1 MQEITTQLFIMQDN
15 EYKEFHGRLMPT
27 VNPDTILGIRVPILR
42 KFSNQSAKSL
52 SKEKLLEFMNELPHK
67 YYEENNIHAFLIE
80 KIKDFDECI
89 VALEKF
95 LPFVDNWATCD
106 MMNPKILKKN
116 TQQLFCKIKEW
127 IVSPHVYTIRY
138 GIGMLMRY
146 FLDDNF
152 KTEYLDMVAAVKS
165 DEYYVNMMKAWFFA
179 TALAKQ
185 YEATLPYIKEKRLD
199 NWSHN
204 KAIQKSIESFR
215 VPKEH
220 KEELKRYKIK

>member
-1 MQEITTQLFIMQDN
+1 MF
-15 EYKEFHGRLMPT
+15 FA
-27 VNPDTILGIRVPILR
+27 
-42 KFSNQSAKSL
+42 FSNL
-52 SKEKLLEFMNELPHK
+52 ELP
-67 YYEENNIHAFLIE
+67 ENAFLIE